1 MINQKFKTIAAAAS
15 LLVALPWAA
24 VGQEPASS
32 NLNSPEALAE
42 RSLTFDVGGGIEYDS
57 NVNLLEL
64 DTTTNVGDMIAT
76 LEFGL
81 GYDLA
86 STGKFGFSTGY
97 NFSETAH
104 EDFDAF
110 DLRLHRASG
119 TLSWDFGRV
128 DIGTNLQFAEAELDG
143 SDFMT
148 LTQISPYVT
157 KLAGTK
163 LFLRFAYTDTDK
175 DYANNPL
182 RAATADAWSSDIY
195 VFLNGLNTYLLFG
208 LRRDDEDAIDPQ
220 FDYQGD
226 RFRVQLTHRFPLG
239 ERELTFRTGLR
250 SETRDYTNVTPSIGV
265 PRNDDRVQFEASAE
279 LPLGE
284 RLIATFDYQRA
295 DNQSNLAAVD
305 FDEDKV
311 SMSLNATF

>member
-1 MINQKFKTIAAAAS
+1 MTHQKHLTFAAAATLMLAS
-15 LLVALPWAA
+15 PLAA
-24 VGQEPASS
+24 FGQESD
-32 NLNSPEALAE
+32 SPELNGAESSAE
-42 RSLTFDVGGGIEYDS
+42 RSLTFDAGGGVEYDS

-64 DTTTNVGDMIAT
+64 DTTTNASDVVAT
-76 LEFGL
+76 LAFGV

-86 STGKFGFSTGY
+86 STGKFGFRSGY

-104 EDFDAF
+104 DEFEAF
-110 DLRLHRASG
+110 DLRLHRASS

-128 DIGTNLQFAEAELDG
+128 DIGTNLQYAEAELDG
-143 SDFMT
+143 RDFMT

-157 KLAGTK
+157 KLAGTR

-175 DYANNPL
+175 DYASNPL
-182 RAATADAWSSDIY
+182 RAATADAWSSEIY
-195 VFLNGLNTYLLFG
+195 VFLDGLNTYLLFG
-208 LRRDDEDAIDPQ
+208 LRLDDENAIDPQ

-226 RFRVQLTHRFPLG
+226 RFRVQLTHRLPLR

-250 SETRDYTNVTPSIGV
+250 SESRDYTNLTPSIGA

-284 RLIATFDYQRA
+284 RLVATFDYQRA

-311 SMSLNATF
+311 SMSFNASF